1 MSHNPTKLLKQR
13 LQRVH
18 VAAGITFSLFM
29 YVAVFFGIFAIFLP
43 YIQTWEKP
51 SRHFE
56 AADIKNINYSAM
68 IDPVISDPEF
78 PRNNIIIQLPGY
90 RGDPALKI
98 RHMFT
103 QAVVFNPNSMEKIE
117 DEKDISELAWFLNS
131 MHYGRPLKTFGY
143 LLFGF
148 VAVGVMFLIIGGL
161 IQVYLIKYKNKGKN
175 QQSKFSKWHR
185 KIFTWIFAPFIIVTL
200 TGALMNIGFVGS
212 APMAYISSKGET
224 FQIGRLIRPVLNPE
238 KEKIEKRNDTV
249 EMLPINELIKKA
261 QEINPNVNFH
271 KIKLINWK
279 DSSAQVELEGY
290 NPKMPFLNGIYND
303 PTVILSGVD
312 GSLIQNIKVLDSH
325 WSKLFVDSMYFLHL
339 LFGVDVFTRILMA
352 TLMAICAVAI
362 GFGVMLWLEK
372 RAKKFENKIPFYHWF
387 GKLSLAVMIGV
398 IPATGFIFLLQWI
411 LPFDMQ
417 DRLIWQKGLF
427 FVFWLATFTWSFY
440 RINSYQ
446 ATKEFFFIGALFFM
460 LTPILHFYN
469 SGFNPIELYALK
481 MNTILNVDLGLFLFG
496 LVLML
501 LAYKLPNNRNEAK
514 SFFKAKV

>member
-1 MSHNPTKLLKQR
+1 MSDNSSKLLKQR

-18 VAAGITFSLFM
+18 VAVGISFSLFM
-29 YVAVFFGIFAIFLP
+29 YVAVFFGIFAILLP
-43 YIQTWEKP
+43 YINTWEKP
-51 SRHFE
+51 SRHFQ
-56 AADIKNINYSAM
+56 AADIKEINYSAM

-78 PRNNIIIQLPGY
+78 PRNNIVIQLPGY

-98 RHMFT
+98 RHRFT
-103 QAVVFNPNSMEKIE
+103 QAVVFNPNTMERVK

-143 LLFGF
+143 VLFGF
-148 VAVGVMFLIIGGL
+148 VAVGVMFLTIGGL
-161 IQVYLIKYKNKGKN
+161 IQVYIIKYKNKGKN

-200 TGALMNIGFVGS
+200 TGALMNIGYTGS
-212 APMAYISSKGET
+212 APMAYISSQGET
-224 FQIGRLIRPVLNPE
+224 HQIGRLIRPVLNPDRQ
-238 KEKIEKRNDTV
+238 KIEKKGDTV
-249 EMLPINELIKKA
+249 QMLPINELIKKA
-261 QEINPNVNFH
+261 QQINPDVNFH

-312 GSLIQNIKVLDSH
+312 GSLIENIKVLDAH

-339 LFGVDVFTRILMA
+339 LFGVDVFTRFFIA
-352 TLMAICAVAI
+352 ILMAICGLAI

-372 RAKKFENKIPFYHWF
+372 RAKRYEHKIPFYHWF

-398 IPATGFIFLLQWI
+398 IPATGLIFLLQWI

-417 DRLIWQKGLF
+417 DRLVWQKGLF
-427 FVFWLATFTWSFY
+427 FVFWLATLTWAFY
-440 RINSYQ
+440 RICSYQ
-446 ATKEFFFIGALFFM
+446 ATKEFLFIGALFFIF
-460 LTPILHFYN
+460 TPFMHFY
-469 SGFNPIELYALK
+469 SVGFTPFDLYTLG
-481 MNTILNVDLGLFLFG
+481 MNTILNVDIALFLFG

-501 LAYKLPNNRNEAK
+501 LAYKLPNNRTEAK
-514 SFFKAKV
+514 KFFKAKI

>member
-1 MSHNPTKLLKQR
+1 
-13 LQRVH
+13 
-18 VAAGITFSLFM
+18 
-29 YVAVFFGIFAIFLP
+29 
-43 YIQTWEKP
+43 
-51 SRHFE
+51 
-56 AADIKNINYSAM
+56 
-68 IDPVISDPEF
+68 
-78 PRNNIIIQLPGY
+78 
-90 RGDPALKI
+90 
-98 RHMFT
+98 
-103 QAVVFNPNSMEKIE
+103 
-117 DEKDISELAWFLNS
+117 
-131 MHYGRPLKTFGY
+131 
-143 LLFGF
+143 
-148 VAVGVMFLIIGGL
+148 
-161 IQVYLIKYKNKGKN
+161 
-175 QQSKFSKWHR
+175 
-185 KIFTWIFAPFIIVTL
+185 
-200 TGALMNIGFVGS
+200 
-212 APMAYISSKGET
+212 
-224 FQIGRLIRPVLNPE
+224 
-238 KEKIEKRNDTV
+238 
-249 EMLPINELIKKA
+249 
-261 QEINPNVNFH
+261 
-271 KIKLINWK
+271 
-279 DSSAQVELEGY
+279 
-290 NPKMPFLNGIYND
+290 MPFLNGIYND

-372 RAKKFENKIPFYHWF
+372 RAKRFENKVPFYHWF

-496 LVLML
+496 LLLML